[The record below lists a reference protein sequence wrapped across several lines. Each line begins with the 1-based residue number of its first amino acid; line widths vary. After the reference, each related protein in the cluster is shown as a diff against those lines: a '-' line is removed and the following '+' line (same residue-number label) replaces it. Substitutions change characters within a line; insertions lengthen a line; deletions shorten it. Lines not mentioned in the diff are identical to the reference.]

1 MKRIFVFLIIGLTL
15 SSCVD
20 SLEEWNV
27 DPKSATKVPASML
40 FSNSLVGLSNA
51 IVTPSVNSNNFRL
64 YSQHWSTTT
73 YLSEPRYNMTDR
85 IHPQALWQSM
95 YRDVIFDLREARKI
109 LLADA
114 LMAPGK
120 KQAQLAQIE
129 IVEVFAWSVIVNTYG
144 NAPYTEAMDFTNPLP
159 KFDDAKTV
167 YDDLLSRLS
176 KAVKDLE
183 TSNSTGFS
191 DDADVIYGGSTSSW
205 LKLGNSLILRLALV
219 IADVDVEKSKTLISG
234 VLNGVGVIDKNEL
247 NMAFPY
253 TTSLPHV
260 NPVAQATVQPYTTRQ
275 DFIPSA
281 TIIDPMNELNDP
293 RRSVFFT
300 TINGVY
306 KGGNY
311 GFTNSFSA
319 FSKLGE
325 RITKANEPG
334 LLLDYSET
342 MFGLAEAVE
351 RGFITGSAEDYYNK
365 AIKASM
371 DYWGVSPTDAATYLA
386 NPKVAYKT
394 ATGNYK
400 EKIGFQKWI
409 ALYNRGW
416 ESWVEWRRLDY
427 PKLLPPTGGN
437 APAGLIIPVRIIYP
451 IVEQGLNGV
460 NLQSAA
466 SAIGGDLTTTKL
478 WWDKN

>member
-1 MKRIFVFLIIGLTL
+1 MKRILIFLITAAI
-15 SSCVD
+15 SVSCVD
-20 SLEEWNV
+20 SLDEWNV
-27 DPKSATKVPASML
+27 DPKNATQVPAGTL
-40 FSNSLVGLSNA
+40 FSNASVGLANA
-51 IVTPSVNSNNFRL
+51 IVTPSVNNNNFRL
-64 YSQHWSTTT
+64 YSQYWSTTT

-85 IHPQALWQSM
+85 IHPQALWQSL
-95 YRDVIFDLREARKI
+95 YRDVISDLRESKKI
-109 LLADA
+109 IEADA
-114 LMAPGK
+114 TVLPATK
-120 KQAQLAQIE
+120 SNQLAQIE
-129 IVEVFAWSVIVNTYG
+129 ILEVMAWSVLVNTFG
-144 NAPYTEAMDFTNPLP
+144 NVPYSESMDFRNPVP

-167 YDDLLSRLS
+167 YSDLLDRLQ
-176 KAVKDLE
+176 KAITTLKAGGNGLG
-183 TSNSTGFS
+183 S
-191 DDADVIYGGSTSSW
+191 ADVFYDGSVPQW
-205 LKLGNSLILRLALV
+205 AKFGNTLMVRLALV
-219 IADVDVEKSKTLISG
+219 IADTDAEKAKSLISAAVAGG
-234 VLNGVGVIDKNEL
+234 VFESNDDNFL
-247 NMAFPY
+247 FPY

-275 DFIPSA
+275 DFIPA
-281 TIIDPMNELNDP
+281 NTIVDPMNALSDP
-293 RRSVFFT
+293 RRASYFT
-300 TINGVY
+300 TIDGIY

-311 GFTNSFSA
+311 GFLNTFSA
-319 FSKLGE
+319 NSKLAPA
-325 RITKANEPG
+325 ITAPDAKG

-351 RGFITGSAEDYYNK
+351 RGFISGPAEDYYNK
-365 AIKASM
+365 AVNASM

-416 ESWVEWRRLDY
+416 EGWVEWRRLDY